1 MGGSGEVTPTP
12 PHPPLS
18 SLENLLGN
26 IQNLLKVA
34 AESVRHEEK
43 QWNREKGESQRRLSG
58 VRGLGSGVSGLGFGV
73 GVWGPGSRVWG
84 LGSGEGVGWGY
95 PVLNMRSVSF

>member
-1 MGGSGEVTPTP
+1 MGIAAQNNNNLLNGTSNPTSTNGTTDRNVSSSGTGVGSADTNLRSSPSSISTPGP
-12 PHPPLS
+12 INNSFQPPLS

-43 QWNREKGESQRRLSG
+43 QWNREKGQI
-58 VRGLGSGVSGLGFGV
+58 
-73 GVWGPGSRVWG
+73 
-84 LGSGEGVGWGY
+84 
-95 PVLNMRSVSF
+95 